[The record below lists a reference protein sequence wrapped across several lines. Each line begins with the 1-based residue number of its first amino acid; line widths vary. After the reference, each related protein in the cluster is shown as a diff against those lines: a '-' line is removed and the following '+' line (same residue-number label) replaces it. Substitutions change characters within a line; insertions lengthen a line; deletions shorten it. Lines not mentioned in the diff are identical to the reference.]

1 MNIKQFMVEIYEII
15 HVKLINTL
23 AKRDVIFMYYM
34 YVLYVRLK
42 IQLHACV
49 ILLYFD
55 YTNMDVQG

>member
-1 MNIKQFMVEIYEII
+1 MVKIYEII
-15 HVKLINTL
+15 HVNLISTV
-23 AKRDVIFMYYM
+23 AKRDGIFMYYM

-42 IQLHACV
+42 TQLPACV